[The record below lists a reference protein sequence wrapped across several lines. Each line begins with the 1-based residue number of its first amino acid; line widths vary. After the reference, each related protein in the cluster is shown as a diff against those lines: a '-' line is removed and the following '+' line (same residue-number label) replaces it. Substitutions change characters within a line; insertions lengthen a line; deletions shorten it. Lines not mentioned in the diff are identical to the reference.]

1 MEFNIAF
8 MYYDLLELYGDRGNI
23 TVLEAI
29 LKFNNINYNIE
40 KITINQKK
48 DISNY
53 DFVFLGGGT
62 DQNQLLVEEDLKL
75 RKNQMINVMKNKGF
89 ILTVCGGYQ
98 MFGKYYLDAHSNK
111 IEGLGIFD
119 YYTQANDKRCVGNI
133 KIVSKIKNEGNNIE
147 IIGFENH
154 SGITKGIDSNTCFGE
169 VILGNGNE
177 YKSKYEGYM
186 DEFFI
191 GTYIH
196 GPLLPK
202 NPYIAKYIIEKVLK
216 EKYNL
221 NKNIDLPY
229 LDIVKKAKKS
239 VRF

>member
-1 MEFNIAF
+1 MKFNIAF

-23 TVLEAI
+23 TVLESI
-29 LKFNNINYNIE
+29 LKFNNINYNID
-40 KITINQKK
+40 KITINDNI

-62 DQNQLLVEEDLKL
+62 DQNQILVEEDLKS
-75 RKNQMINVMKNKGF
+75 RKKQMISVMENKGF
-89 ILTVCGGYQ
+89 ILCVCGGYQ
-98 MFGKYYLDAHSNK
+98 MFGKYYLDAHNNK
-111 IEGLGIFD
+111 IQGLDIFD
-119 YYTQANDKRCVGNI
+119 YYTEASNKRCVGNI
-133 KIVSKIKNEGNNIE
+133 KIKSKIKFNNSYID

-154 SGITKGIDSNTCFGE
+154 SGITKGITYKDCFGE
-169 VILGNGNE
+169 VINGNGNE
-177 YKSKYEGYM
+177 YESSYEGFM
-186 DEFFI
+186 SDNFI

-221 NKNIDLPY
+221 NKDIELPY
-229 LDIVKKAKKS
+229 LNIVEKAKKS